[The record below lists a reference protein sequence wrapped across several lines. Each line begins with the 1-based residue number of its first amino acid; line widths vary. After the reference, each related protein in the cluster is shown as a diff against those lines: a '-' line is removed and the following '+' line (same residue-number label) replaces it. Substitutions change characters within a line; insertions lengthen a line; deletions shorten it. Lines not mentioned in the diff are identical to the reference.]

1 MEEGITRLGDHAFD
15 GHRLTNVELPN
26 GLQKIGEET
35 FSSNLSLQ
43 TIDIPD
49 SVTEIASNAFADCRQ
64 IHELT
69 LPQNLTTIGSGA
81 FMNTGI
87 TNLIF
92 PENVVSI
99 SPEAF
104 FANNDYWKKS
114 QILNLYCNKGIVDQ
128 CETAVQW
135 KKDLGQTVNV
145 VPYQKYGNSYYYD
158 GKFYTS
164 PNDII
169 GNHYI
174 QKRIYTIDE
183 ANFVTKSTGNT
194 VKIRYR

>member
-1 MEEGITRLGDHAFD
+1 MKSAVGY
-15 GHRLTNVELPN
+15 ELPETV
-26 GLQKIGEET
+26 KIIENAA
-35 FSSNLSLQ
+35 FSWTHAAQS
-43 TIDIPD
+43 IIIPD
-49 SVTEIASNAFADCRQ
+49 SVTEIERNAFADCRQ

-104 FANNDYWKKS
+104 FANYDYWKKS
-114 QILNLYCNKGIVDQ
+114 QILNLYCNKGVVDQ
-128 CETAVQW
+128 CETALQW

-158 GKFYTS
+158 GKFYAS

-183 ANFVTKSTGNT
+183 ANAVAGKVNS